1 MIQLLIKTDDFLLN
15 RHLQNVLKKIAPKED
30 RDFNFDRLSAKQAGV
45 AAILNLYKTAPMMAS
60 ARTVVVD
67 DLDALDKEDLDV
79 LAKTINPKVTDCH
92 LILIAEKIDKRT
104 VFYKSIS
111 KLCEVLEF
119 KKPYPNQIPQ
129 FVTEQ
134 AQALDIKLEPGVAQ
148 ILVEAVGTDLMS
160 LIQELE
166 KLKIAII
173 PRTNLSVTDVRKF
186 VASGL
191 LENIFELTQT
201 LAEKN
206 LQKSFT
212 LFHRFQ
218 EQGEPVIR
226 TVSLIISHFRKLLLV
241 KDAQNQKVSE
251 PLEKILGV
259 HPFFVKDYTNQA
271 KAFTPQDLRRIFVS
285 LLTLS
290 ENLRSSNMTQATL
303 FENFLQSVCVSTN
316 NTVRQ

>member
-1 MIQLLIKTDDFLLN
+1 MIQLLIKNDDFLMN

-45 AAILNLYKTAPMMAS
+45 AAILNLYKTAPMMAN
-60 ARTVVVD
+60 ARTIVVE
-67 DLDALDKEDLDV
+67 DLDALDKDELEV
-79 LAKTINPKVTDCH
+79 LAKTISPKITDCH

-104 VFYKSIS
+104 VFYKTIS
-111 KLCEVLEF
+111 KLCEVVEF

-134 AQALDIKLEPGVAQ
+134 AQTLEIKLEPGVAQ

-173 PRTNLSVTDVRKF
+173 PRNNLTVADVRKF
-186 VASGL
+186 VANGL

-226 TVSLIISHFRKLLLV
+226 TVSLIISHFRKLLLL
-241 KDAQNQKVSE
+241 KDAQTQKANE

-259 HPFFVKDYTNQA
+259 HPFFVKDYVSQV
-271 KAFTPQDLRRIFVS
+271 KAFSQQDLRRIFVS
-285 LLTLS
+285 LMTLS
-290 ENLRSSNMTQATL
+290 ENMRSINMSQETL
-303 FENFLQSVCVSTN
+303 FENFLQNVCVIN
-316 NTVRQ
+316 RL